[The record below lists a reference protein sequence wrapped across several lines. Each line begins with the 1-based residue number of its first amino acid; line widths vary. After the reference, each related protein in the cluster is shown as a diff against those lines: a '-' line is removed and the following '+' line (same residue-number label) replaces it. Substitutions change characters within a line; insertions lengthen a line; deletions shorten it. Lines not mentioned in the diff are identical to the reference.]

1 MTNKSG
7 KKSGGGYGKPPT
19 AARFKKGQ
27 SGNPAGRPRGSKSLM
42 THLGDTLAE
51 KIQVREGD
59 KVRVMSKGK
68 AVAAKLVNGG
78 LRTGSTITETIL
90 CPPIHKTA
98 SNTDFADSII
108 VEAVLKGEMGAL
120 RKLVDLS
127 PAIDEQKSAGSD
139 LVDDELDPR
148 QIEMLEAYL
157 QRLKA

>member
-1 MTNKSG
+1 MANKSG

-78 LRTGSTITETIL
+78 L
-90 CPPIHKTA
+90 
-98 SNTDFADSII
+98 
-108 VEAVLKGEMGAL
+108 KGEIGAL